1 MRNPQVDEV
10 DVALEQDLG
19 HNTTLGITYMG
30 SFGHDLPTSIDTNY
44 NPTATAIIP
53 WAVAAPAA
61 TSGTTATSYPV
72 SANSEAPT
80 SLAAYPVAPNTGG
93 YTVFPHGGAQE
104 PLVAGGSYAAKV
116 FLGTGIRPNPN
127 YYEIL
132 DVKSSV
138 NSNYNALAF
147 QLDRRYNN
155 GFSLL
160 TNITWSHSLDE
171 NPYESTGVASYNIL
185 DPTSIQS
192 EYGNSATDVRLRY
205 VFALTYQPQT
215 HFHGYMD
222 YLLGGWR
229 IAPLVQIQSGLPF
242 TPTVSAS
249 GFKSVNVTPQEFSGC
264 TPQAGATT
272 CPENLAGTGV
282 NGDGSSASRLPF
294 IERNSFHY
302 PKTVV
307 ADIRVGKNFYFE
319 SHALHLDRLRFEV
332 FAELFNVMNHQNTTG
347 LTTEAYTLTAS
358 AAGVPTLTP
367 YANFGTYTN
376 SNSNYTYSPRQLQLA
391 GRLHF

>member
-1 MRNPQVDEV
+1 MRNPQVDET
-10 DVALEQDLG
+10 DLALEQDLG

-44 NPTATAIIP
+44 STSATAATVP
-53 WAVAAPAA
+53 WAIVPA
-61 TSGTTATSYPV
+61 TTTPATSYPV
-72 SANSEAPT
+72 LTNQEAPT
-80 SLAAYPVAPNTGG
+80 SLANYPLPPNTGG
-93 YTVFPHGGAQE
+93 YTVFPHGGAKE
-104 PLVAGGSYAAKV
+104 PLTAGAPYAAKV
-116 FLGTGIRPNPN
+116 FLTGTRPNPS

-138 NSNYNALAF
+138 NSNYNALAI
-147 QLDRRYNN
+147 QLDRRYAN

-160 TNITWSHSLDE
+160 TNVTWSHSLDE

-185 DPTSIQS
+185 DPTNIHA
-192 EYGNSATDVRLRY
+192 EYGNSSTDVRVRY
-205 VFALTYQPQT
+205 VGALVYQPQT
-215 HFHGYMD
+215 HFHGYEN

-249 GFKSVNVTPQEFSGC
+249 GFKSVTVTPQQFAGC

-272 CPENLAGTGV
+272 CTESLSGTGV
-282 NGDGSSASRLPF
+282 NGDGSSANRLPF
-294 IERNSFHY
+294 IERNTYNY
-302 PKTVV
+302 PKTAVF
-307 ADIRVGKNFYFE
+307 DMRIGKDFYLFE
-319 SHALHLDRLRFEV
+319 NHTGFLSRMRFEV
-332 FAELFNVMNHQNTTG
+332 FAELFNVMNHQNITG
-347 LTTEAYTLTAS
+347 LTTEAYTLASS
-358 AAGVPTLTP
+358 AAGVPTLSP